1 MGFVTIPS
9 MLADMKSGDDSAWAY
24 FTRYYGP
31 LIWLRGNDYHLTP
44 SEQEELSQDV
54 LVAFFKAQD
63 HFEYKPELGR
73 FRDYL
78 RTVIKHCIFQILRR
92 RQKLSSQTELE
103 EGIAFDENE
112 EAGREQAEEEEWQAH
127 VYSLALEE
135 LGRELK
141 PRKLQA
147 FRMCRLENKD
157 PKEVAKFQKVS
168 LATVYNDCNEVMNSL
183 REKIKELSEA

>member
-1 MGFVTIPS
+1 M
-9 MLADMKSGDDSAWAY
+9 
-24 FTRYYGP
+24 
-31 LIWLRGNDYHLTP
+31 
-44 SEQEELSQDV
+44 
-54 LVAFFKAQD
+54 
-63 HFEYKPELGR
+63 
-73 FRDYL
+73 
-78 RTVIKHCIFQILRR
+78 IKHCIFQILRR

-112 EAGREQAEEEEWQAH
+112 EARREQAEEEEWQAH

-183 REKIKELSEA
+183 REKIKELTEA